1 MTISEGKLQWPL
13 NFLQLYTQ
21 QRHEGLQT
29 GDLPKGK
36 ERKTEE
42 EERGTEQRGKLDTL
56 IIPVI
61 GSMSDLL

>member
-1 MTISEGKLQWPL
+1 MMISEGKLQWPL
-13 NFLQLYTQ
+13 NFLQQYTQ

-29 GDLPKGK
+29 RDLQKGK

-42 EERGTEQRGKLDTL
+42 ERGTKQRGKLDTL